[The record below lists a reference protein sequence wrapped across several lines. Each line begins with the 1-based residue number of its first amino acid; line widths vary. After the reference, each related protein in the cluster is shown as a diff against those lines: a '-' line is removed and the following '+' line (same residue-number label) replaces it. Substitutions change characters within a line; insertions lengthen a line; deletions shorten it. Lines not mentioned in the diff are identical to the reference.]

1 MSGPD
6 RSIRRR
12 RAVAQLLGDS
22 RATTPVEV
30 VEHLLAVQSQELRSA
45 RLAIRARTVGLAV
58 SDIDAALDT
67 GELVVAWLGR
77 GTLHLVRADD
87 HPWLWG
93 LTAPTHVVPNRRRLA
108 QLGITP
114 AVTARA
120 VAEIER
126 SVARDGPQTR
136 DQLAERLDRLGVP
149 ARGQAMPHL
158 LMEASIAGSIVRGP
172 MRGRRQ
178 AFVHTRDWL
187 GAVPRRLEG
196 SDRTRALA
204 ELVRR
209 YLRGHGP
216 AAPADAAAW
225 AGLPQRDIRTGIE
238 AIAGGLVEE
247 GGGMLDLA
255 DRRAR
260 QERLEPRLL
269 PSFDP
274 YLLGWRTRELVMP
287 PAGAGE
293 VVWGGVIR
301 ATAVVDGTVAGTWRS
316 QRRGRTL
323 GVELERWRPLGAR
336 EEAALAR
343 EAADVARFEGLTP
356 G

>member
-1 MSGPD
+1 MSDPE
-6 RSIRRR
+6 RPIRRR
-12 RAVAQLLGDS
+12 RAVAQLLGTS
-22 RATTPVEV
+22 GARTPVEV

-45 RLAIRARTVGLAV
+45 RLAIRARTAGLTA
-58 SDIDAALDT
+58 SDVDAAL
-67 GELVVAWLGR
+67 GARELVVAWLGR

-87 HPWLWG
+87 YPWLWG

-114 AVTARA
+114 TVTARA
-120 VAEIER
+120 VTEIER
-126 SVARDGPQTR
+126 AVDRDGPQTR
-136 DQLAERLDRLGVP
+136 AELAERLDRLGVP
-149 ARGQAMPHL
+149 ARGQSMPHL

-187 GAVPRRLEG
+187 GAVPRPLEG
-196 SDRTRALA
+196 DDRIRALT
-204 ELVRR
+204 ELVHR

-216 AAPADAAAW
+216 ATPADAAAW
-225 AGLPQRDIRTGIE
+225 AGLPQRDIRAGID
-238 AIAGGLVEE
+238 AIDGGLVEE
-247 GGGMLDLA
+247 RGGMLDLA
-255 DRRAR
+255 GRRPR

-274 YLLGWRTRELVMP
+274 YLLGWRTRELVI
-287 PAGAGE
+287 PAERAGD

-316 QRRGRTL
+316 ERRGGRL
-323 GVELERWRPLGAR
+323 RVELERWRSLADG

-343 EAADVARFEGLTP
+343 EAADVARFERLAP